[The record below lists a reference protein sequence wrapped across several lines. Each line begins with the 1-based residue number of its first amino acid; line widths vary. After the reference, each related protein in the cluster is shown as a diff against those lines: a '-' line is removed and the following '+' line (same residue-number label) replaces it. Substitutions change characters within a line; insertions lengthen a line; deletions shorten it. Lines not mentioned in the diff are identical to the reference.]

1 MPGVQSE
8 VCPSCAAP
16 VSPEARFC
24 SQCGEQLAEPGE
36 GDMHRRAESVLG
48 SATAAGAQEESGP
61 ARPLGAWA
69 EAWER
74 EEEQPPP
81 PFLAEDRRWSDDEL
95 VPSGRR
101 RDFLASPAP
110 FLAGLAIILLLAAT
124 TVGIVSVLSS
134 DPQPVTTSPAP
145 ATTIPAEP
153 TTAPPATTLAPTTS
167 SPATALFIPPQ
178 GEAIPVD
185 ELRLEVSA
193 IGPLDFGQPG
203 DEVLG
208 RLAAS
213 LDQPNEDSG
222 AITSD
227 GAYGTCPSQQ
237 IRLVRWGP
245 LVVVTTL
252 DQSQT
257 GTFVGY
263 RLDQGHLQEG
273 ESSPASGIRSLSGLA
288 LGDTVATLES
298 IYEDLGTE
306 FRDHAEVGTI
316 YEILDSAGVVLLWGP
331 VTSAQPDGTVRGI
344 YAPDSCLQP

>member
-16 VSPEARFC
+16 VSPDARFC
-24 SQCGEQLAEPGE
+24 SQCGERLAEPGE
-36 GDMHRRAESVLG
+36 RDMHRRAESVLG

-81 PFLAEDRRWSDDEL
+81 PFLAEDRRWSDEEL

-101 RDFLASPAP
+101 RDFPASPAP

-124 TVGIVSVLSS
+124 TVGIVSVLRS
-134 DPQPVTTSPAP
+134 DPQPITTSPAP
-145 ATTIPAEP
+145 ATIIPAEP

-167 SPATALFIPPQ
+167 SPTTAVLIPPQ

-263 RLDQGHLQEG
+263 RLDQSNLQQE

-298 IYEDLGTE
+298 IYEDLRTE
-306 FRDHAEVGTI
+306 FRDHPEVGTI

-331 VTSAQPDGTVRGI
+331 VTSPEPDGTVRGI